1 MLILLQLSVSAQV
14 PASSKPVNARVVEQS
29 RNIDLP
35 ANDDHYLPVKTYV
48 EQVPDPDYFHASEA
62 AYEDFN
68 DMKFGIRIHWGIYSM
83 WQLNH
88 ESWAFLELSNE
99 KKQEYQNLYKS
110 FNPVG
115 FDAEE
120 WMAFFERSGIKC
132 FAFTSKHHEGFSMFD
147 TKARVKSRANYT
159 APGGPAIEDCDLAY
173 SIMETPFKRDIVKEL
188 CDAAHKHKMRIDLYF
203 SHPDWYDADC
213 RPYNFAPLQTED
225 SKINPYTHYGD
236 TTNYTAS
243 FSKIIVAEPT
253 DAEVKR
259 MMARHRQQLTELL
272 TNYGKIDMICLD
284 QYLGPR
290 VWPEM
295 KATIKALRK
304 IQPDVMFRCRGIG
317 NYGDYYTPENFVP
330 GNKENTKMPW
340 MTIDQLASTFSYD
353 SVAANYKG
361 SKYIIHN
368 LIDAVSKGGSY
379 MIGTGPDGNGRFHPT
394 AIKQFEETGAW
405 LKINGEGIYGS
416 RAAAAWKEGDHLRY
430 TTTKDKKYLYAFAM
444 AWPGATLQLKQVVP
458 AKGKNIYLL
467 GYPRPL
473 TWTYKQGVLTIQLPT
488 DLTADSAL
496 RQQAAWGF
504 RMEGTQKS
512 ANEQ

>member
-1 MLILLQLSVSAQV
+1 MVFQLQVAGQ
-14 PASSKPVNARVVEQS
+14 AGAIDARKAEKS

-35 ANDDHYLPVKTYV
+35 SNDDHFLPVKTYV
-48 EQVPDPDYFHASEA
+48 EAVPDADYFHASEK

-88 ESWAFLELSNE
+88 ESWAFLEMTDA
-99 KKQEYQNLYKS
+99 KKQEYQNLYRS

-120 WMAFFERSGIKC
+120 WMRFFERSGIKC
-132 FAFTSKHHEGFSMFD
+132 FAITTKHHDGFSLFD
-147 TKARVKSRANYT
+147 TKARVKRRANYT
-159 APGGPAIEDCDLAY
+159 AEGGPVMEDCDLAY
-173 SIMETPFKRDIVKEL
+173 SVMETPFKRDIIKEL
-188 CDAAHKHKMRIDLYF
+188 CDAGRKHKMRIDLYF
-203 SHPDWYDADC
+203 SHPDWYDADF
-213 RPYNFAPLQTED
+213 RPYNFGPLQTED
-225 SKINPYTHYGD
+225 SKLNPYTHYGD
-236 TTNYTAS
+236 TTNYTNS

-253 DAEVKR
+253 DAEVSR
-259 MMARHRQQLTELL
+259 MMARHRQQLIELL
-272 TNYGKIDMICLD
+272 TNYGPIDMICLD

-295 KATIKALRK
+295 KATIKMLRK
-304 IQPDVMFRCRGIG
+304 LQPDVMFRCRGIG

-361 SKYIIHN
+361 SAYIIHH

-394 AIKQFEETGAW
+394 AIQQFEETGAW
-405 LKINGEGIYGS
+405 LRINGEGIYGS
-416 RAAAAWKEGDHLRY
+416 RAAEQWKEGDMIRY

-444 AWPGATLQLKQVVP
+444 SWPGEKLQLKTVVP
-458 AKGKNIYLL
+458 AKGSEIYLL
-467 GYPRPL
+467 GYTKPL
-473 TWTYKQGVLTIQLPT
+473 HYTYVKGILNITLPAELTP
-488 DLTADSAL
+488 DHPL
-496 RQQAAWGF
+496 RKNVAWGF
-504 RMEGTQKS
+504 RLEGKQK
-512 ANEQ
+512 NNHGK